1 MPKLTDNSS
10 RRVAVNVNLT
20 VGMLEHL
27 DALAEQQGIS
37 RSALI
42 RKAIEQVMEDV
53 EDGMISLARLH
64 DESDPLVPWEQVKRE
79 AGL

>member
-1 MPKLTDNSS
+1 MPKIKDNST

-27 DALAEQQGIS
+27 DALAESQGMS
-37 RSALI
+37 RSAFI
-42 RKAIEQVMEDV
+42 RQAIEQTMQDV
-53 EDGMISLARLH
+53 EDGMISLARLQ
-64 DESDPLVPWEQVKRE
+64 DENDPLVPWEQVKRE